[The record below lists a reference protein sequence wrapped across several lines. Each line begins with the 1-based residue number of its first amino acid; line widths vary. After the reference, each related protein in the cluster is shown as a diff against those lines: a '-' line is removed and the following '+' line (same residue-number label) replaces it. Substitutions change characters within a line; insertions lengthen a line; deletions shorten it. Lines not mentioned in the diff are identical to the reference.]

1 MWAITHLYTLVHTRM
16 PPPLPPPQIHSS
28 GLTRDVPYQNSAE
41 GTHQLAL
48 CASCV
53 ILMCSNLGTGQG
65 GMVPRI
71 RALVMQ
77 AGNLGSGP
85 GMGKSAPHSCPLI
98 SVCTSCSVSPP
109 RPPPP
114 PRILHTQFT
123 HTHNNNNNTN
133 NTTTNNNTF
142 QLFKKETVACYKQG
156 KLTSTQTLSQCL
168 SVSSILCNIFPLQ
181 R

>member
-98 SVCTSCSVSPP
+98 SVCTSCSVPPP
-109 RPPPP
+109 RPPASCT
-114 PRILHTQFT
+114 HNSHT
-123 HTHNNNNNTN
+123 HT
-133 NTTTNNNTF
+133 TTTTIPIILLLIITHSNF
-142 QLFKKETVACYKQG
+142 LKR
-156 KLTSTQTLSQCL
+156 KLLLVTSRE
-168 SVSSILCNIFPLQ
+168 N
-181 R
+181 